1 MIWNKIWYEN
11 HPLSYLLAPI
21 AWFYRFISYLRRV
34 AYSTG
39 LLHINKLPVPVF
51 IIGNI
56 AVGGTGKTPLVIW
69 LIKFLKKQG
78 YNPGVISRGYG
89 GQATQW
95 PQQVLAE
102 SDPELSGDEPVLIA
116 RNADC
121 PVYVDPDRFAAGSML
136 LRDHDCDIIVCD
148 DGLQHYSLHRDFEI
162 CVVDGKRRHGNQRCL
177 PAGPLREPL
186 SRLEY
191 VDITVCNGADI
202 DGEFHMAFV
211 PVAIQQIKTGKIE
224 QIENFR
230 SKKIH
235 AVAGIGNPERFFEML
250 RSQDLDIVEH
260 AFPDHHL
267 YTKTDLDFDDIKI
280 VIMTEKDA
288 VKCSKFAEDRHWFL
302 HIEANLPENFE
313 RRLLNKLKQNSFRG
327 KSYG

>member
-11 HPLSYLLAPI
+11 HLPGYFLAPV
-21 AWFYRFISYLRRV
+21 AWLYRLIIYLRKK
-34 AYSTG
+34 AYRTG

-56 AVGGTGKTPLVIW
+56 SVGGTGKTPLVIW

-78 YNPGVISRGYG
+78 YKPGVISRGYG
-89 GQATQW
+89 GQSTQW

-102 SDPELSGDEPVLIA
+102 SDPERVGDEPVIIA
-116 RNADC
+116 RNAVC

-136 LRDHDCDIIVCD
+136 LRDHDCDIIICD

-186 SRLEY
+186 SRLES
-191 VDITVCNGADI
+191 VDAIVCNGADY
-202 DGEFHMAFV
+202 DGEFHMRFI
-211 PVAIQQIKTGKIE
+211 PTAIQQITTGKIK
-224 QIENFR
+224 QIEDFR

-235 AVAGIGNPERFFEML
+235 AVAGIGNPQRFFDTL
-250 RSQDLDIVEH
+250 RSHDLNIIEH
-260 AFPDHHL
+260 VFPDHHL
-267 YTKTDLDFDDIKI
+267 YTETDLDFQDEEI

-288 VKCSKFAEDRHWFL
+288 VKCYKLMEDRHWYL
-302 HIEANLPENFE
+302 SIEASLPEIFE
-313 RRLLNKLKQNSFRG
+313 RRLLNYLKDNS
-327 KSYG
+327 S